1 MPRHTPRSRSFT
13 ASLPTMTPHAAIRRN
28 TENFHERSGRGVT
41 ATGSGAVHLSVGCA
55 VARGSELGAAMH
67 SYDYWLILAF
77 FALVL
82 IPAPFLG
89 RFYYKVM
96 EGQRTWLSPILG
108 PVERGCYR
116 VAGVDPQ
123 AEQSWQKYTLALL
136 AFNLAG
142 FLLLFAILLFQDHL
156 PLNPQN
162 LPGQEW
168 TLAFNTAVS
177 FMTNTNWQSYSGEA
191 SLSYLSQ
198 MAGLTV
204 QNFVSAATGLAV
216 LVALCRGIS
225 RRSTATLGNFWVDMT
240 RATLY
245 GLLPMCLVLALF
257 LVWQGVPQTFAHYV
271 NAVTMQGVDQV
282 IPLGPAASQ
291 IAIKQLG
298 TNGGG
303 FFGVNSAHP
312 FEDPTAWANLFE
324 LSAIILIPVALVF
337 TFGHYVKDLRQSR
350 AILGCMLAL
359 FLIGGATS
367 LWAEYQPNPTLNN
380 PAVEQTAPLEG
391 KEARFGTTGTVL
403 WSVTTTAASNGS
415 VNGMHDSLN
424 PLSGMVALVNMMV
437 GEVIF
442 GGVGAGLY
450 GMLLNVLIAVFAAG
464 LPGPA
469 GAISNPGPH
478 GFSQLLYAYTSAS
491 ANNGSAFGGLSANTP
506 FHNLMLGLGM
516 LIGRFGYILPVLA
529 LAGSLAMKKTAPIG
543 QNSFPTHGPLFVTLL
558 TVTILLV
565 GGLTFL
571 PTLALG
577 PIAEHLSMG
586 F

>member
-1 MPRHTPRSRSFT
+1 
-13 ASLPTMTPHAAIRRN
+13 
-28 TENFHERSGRGVT
+28 
-41 ATGSGAVHLSVGCA
+41 
-55 VARGSELGAAMH
+55 MH
-67 SYDYWLILAF
+67 SYDYALILAF

-82 IPAPFLG
+82 VPAPFLG

-96 EGQRTWLSPILG
+96 EGQRTWLTPVFG
-108 PVERGCYR
+108 PVEKVCYR
-116 VAGVDPQ
+116 VAGVDPDT
-123 AEQSWQKYTLALL
+123 EQSWQKYTLALL

-142 FLLLFAILLFQDHL
+142 FVLLFAILLLQQYL
-156 PLNPQN
+156 PLNPQQ

-168 TLAFNTAVS
+168 TQAFNTAVS
-177 FMTNTNWQSYSGEA
+177 FVTNTNWQSYSGEA
-191 SLSYLSQ
+191 TLSYFSQ

-225 RRSTATLGNFWVDMT
+225 RRSAQTLGNFWVDMT

-245 GLLPMCLVLALF
+245 GLLPLCLVLALF

-271 NAVTMQGVDQV
+271 NALTLQGADQV

-312 FEDPTAWANLFE
+312 FENPSAWSNLFE
-324 LSAIILIPVALVF
+324 MASIILIPVALVF

-350 AILGCMLAL
+350 AIIACMLAL
-359 FLIGGATS
+359 FLIGGGTA
-367 LWAEYQPNPTLNN
+367 LYAEYQPNPTLNS
-380 PAVEQTAPLEG
+380 PLVEQTAPLEG
-391 KEARFGTTGTVL
+391 KEVRFGTTGTVL
-403 WSVTTTAASNGS
+403 WTVTTTAASNGS

-424 PLSGMVALVNMMV
+424 PISGMVALVNMMV

-450 GMLLNVLIAVFAAG
+450 GMLLNVLIAVFLAG
-464 LPGPA
+464 LMIGRTPEYLGKKLQAKEVQLLVVTLLVMPVGVLVL
-469 GAISNPGPH
+469 GAIAAVLPSAVASVSNPGPH
-478 GFSQLLYAYTSAS
+478 GFSQILYAFTSAS
-491 ANNGSAFGGLSANTP
+491 ANNGSAFAGLSANTP
-506 FHNLMLGLGM
+506 FYNLMLGLGM

-543 QNSFPTHGPLFVTLL
+543 QDSFPTHGPLFVALL

-577 PIAEHLSMG
+577 PIAEQLTLG

>member
-1 MPRHTPRSRSFT
+1 
-13 ASLPTMTPHAAIRRN
+13 
-28 TENFHERSGRGVT
+28 
-41 ATGSGAVHLSVGCA
+41 
-55 VARGSELGAAMH
+55 MH
-67 SYDYWLILAF
+67 SYDYALVLAF

-82 IPAPFLG
+82 LPAPSLG

-96 EGQRTWLSPILG
+96 EGQRTWLTPVVG
-108 PVERGCYR
+108 PVEKLCYR
-116 VAGVDPQ
+116 VAGVDPSR
-123 AEQSWQKYTLALL
+123 EQSWRQYALALL
-136 AFNLAG
+136 MFNLAG
-142 FLLLFAILLFQDHL
+142 FLLLFSVLVFQQYL
-156 PLNPQN
+156 PLNPQQ

-168 TLAFNTAVS
+168 TQAFNTAVS
-177 FMTNTNWQSYSGEA
+177 FVTNTNWQSYSGEA

-225 RRSTATLGNFWVDMT
+225 RRSASTLGNFWADMT

-245 GLLPMCLVLALF
+245 GLLPLCLLLAVF
-257 LVWQGVPQTFAHYV
+257 LVWQGVPQTFSHYV
-271 NAVTMQGVDQV
+271 NAVTMQGADQV

-312 FEDPTAWANLFE
+312 FENPTAWSNLFE
-324 LSAIILIPVALVF
+324 LASIILIPVALVF

-350 AILGCMLAL
+350 AIIACMLAL
-359 FLIGGATS
+359 FLIGGGTA
-367 LWAEYQPNPTLNN
+367 LYAEYQPNPALNS
-380 PAVEQTAPLEG
+380 PLVEQSAPLEG
-391 KEARFGTTGTVL
+391 KEVRFGTTGTVL
-403 WSVTTTAASNGS
+403 WAETTTAASNGS
-415 VNGMHDSLN
+415 VNGMHDSLT

-450 GMLLNVLIAVFAAG
+450 GMLLNVLIAVFLAG
-464 LPGPA
+464 LMIGRTPQYLGKKLQAKEVQWLVITLLVMPVGVLVL
-469 GAISNPGPH
+469 GAVAAVLPSAVASVSNPGPH
-478 GFSQLLYAYTSAS
+478 GFSQILYAFTSAS
-491 ANNGSAFGGLSANTP
+491 ANNGSAFAGLNANTP
-506 FHNLMLGLGM
+506 FYNLMLGLGM

-529 LAGSLAMKKTAPIG
+529 LAGSLALKKTAPID
-543 QNSFPTHGPLFVTLL
+543 QNSFPTHGPLFVALL
-558 TVTILLV
+558 TMTILLV
-565 GGLTFL
+565 GGLTFM

-577 PIAEHLSMG
+577 PIAEQLTPG

>member
-1 MPRHTPRSRSFT
+1 
-13 ASLPTMTPHAAIRRN
+13 
-28 TENFHERSGRGVT
+28 
-41 ATGSGAVHLSVGCA
+41 
-55 VARGSELGAAMH
+55 MH
-67 SYDYWLILAF
+67 SYDYGLMLAF

-82 IPAPFLG
+82 LPAPWLG

-96 EGQRTWLSPILG
+96 EGRRTWLSPVLG
-108 PVERGCYR
+108 PVEKVCYR
-116 VAGVDPQ
+116 IAGVDPGS
-123 AEQSWQKYTLALL
+123 EQSWQKYTLALL
-136 AFNLAG
+136 VFNLTG
-142 FLLLFAILLFQDHL
+142 FVLLFAILLFQSYL
-156 PLNPQN
+156 PLNPQQ

-168 TLAFNTAVS
+168 TQAFNTAVS
-177 FMTNTNWQSYSGEA
+177 FVTNTNWQSYSGEA
-191 SLSYLSQ
+191 SLSYFSQ

-225 RRSTATLGNFWVDMT
+225 RRSAHTLGNFWVDMT

-245 GLLPMCLVLALF
+245 GLLPLCLVLALL

-271 NAVTMQGVDQV
+271 NAVTLQGADQV

-312 FEDPTAWANLFE
+312 FENPSAWSNLFE
-324 LSAIILIPVALVF
+324 MASIILIPVALVF

-350 AILGCMLAL
+350 AIIACMLAL
-359 FLIGGATS
+359 FLIGGGTA
-367 LWAEYQPNPTLNN
+367 LYAEYQPNPALNS
-380 PAVEQTAPLEG
+380 PLVEQSAPLEG
-391 KEARFGTTGTVL
+391 KEVRFGTTGSVL
-403 WSVTTTAASNGS
+403 WTETTTSASNGS
-415 VNGMHDSLN
+415 VNAMHDSLN
-424 PLSGMVALVNMMV
+424 PLTGMVALLNMMV

-450 GMLLNVLIAVFAAG
+450 GMLLNVLIAVFLAG
-464 LPGPA
+464 LMIGRTPEYLGKKLQAREVQLLVVTLLVMPVGVLVL
-469 GAISNPGPH
+469 GAIAAVLPSAVASVSNPGPH
-478 GFSQLLYAYTSAS
+478 GFSQILYAFTSAS
-491 ANNGSAFGGLSANTP
+491 ANNGSAFAGLNANTP
-506 FHNLMLGLGM
+506 LYNLMLGLGM

-529 LAGSLAMKKTAPIG
+529 LAGSLAIKKSAPIG
-543 QNSFPTHGPLFVTLL
+543 RDSFPTHGPLFVALL

-577 PIAEHLSMG
+577 PIAEQLTQG

>member
-1 MPRHTPRSRSFT
+1 
-13 ASLPTMTPHAAIRRN
+13 
-28 TENFHERSGRGVT
+28 
-41 ATGSGAVHLSVGCA
+41 
-55 VARGSELGAAMH
+55 MH
-67 SYDYWLILAF
+67 SYDYGLMLAF

-82 IPAPFLG
+82 LPAPWLG

-96 EGQRTWLSPILG
+96 EGRRTWLSPVLG
-108 PVERGCYR
+108 PVEKVCYR
-116 VAGVDPQ
+116 IAGVDPGS
-123 AEQSWQKYTLALL
+123 EQSWQKYTLALL
-136 AFNLAG
+136 VFNLTG
-142 FLLLFAILLFQDHL
+142 FVLLFAILLFQSYL
-156 PLNPQN
+156 PLNPQQ

-168 TLAFNTAVS
+168 TQAFNTAVS
-177 FMTNTNWQSYSGEA
+177 FVTNTNWQSYSGEA
-191 SLSYLSQ
+191 TLSYFSQ

-225 RRSTATLGNFWVDMT
+225 RRSAHTLGNFWVDMT

-245 GLLPMCLVLALF
+245 GLLPLCLVLALL

-271 NAVTMQGVDQV
+271 NAVTLQGADQV

-312 FEDPTAWANLFE
+312 FENPSAWSNLFE
-324 LSAIILIPVALVF
+324 MASIILIPVALVF

-350 AILGCMLAL
+350 AIIACMLAL
-359 FLIGGATS
+359 FLIGGGTA
-367 LWAEYQPNPTLNN
+367 LYAEYQPNPALNS
-380 PAVEQTAPLEG
+380 PLVEQSAPLEG
-391 KEARFGTTGTVL
+391 KEVRFGTTGSVL
-403 WSVTTTAASNGS
+403 WTETTTSASNGS
-415 VNGMHDSLN
+415 VNAMHDSLN
-424 PLSGMVALVNMMV
+424 PLTGMVALLNMMV

-450 GMLLNVLIAVFAAG
+450 GMLLNVLIAVFLAG
-464 LPGPA
+464 LMIGRTPEYLGKKLQAREVQLLVVTLLVMPVGVLVL
-469 GAISNPGPH
+469 GAIAAVLPSAVASVSNPGPH
-478 GFSQLLYAYTSAS
+478 GFSQILYAFTSAS
-491 ANNGSAFGGLSANTP
+491 ANNGSAFAGLNANTP
-506 FHNLMLGLGM
+506 FYNLMLGLGM

-529 LAGSLAMKKTAPIG
+529 LAGSLAIKKSAPIG
-543 QNSFPTHGPLFVTLL
+543 QDSFPTHGPLFVALL

-571 PTLALG
+571 PTLSLG
-577 PIAEHLSMG
+577 PIAEQLTQG

>member
-1 MPRHTPRSRSFT
+1 
-13 ASLPTMTPHAAIRRN
+13 
-28 TENFHERSGRGVT
+28 
-41 ATGSGAVHLSVGCA
+41 
-55 VARGSELGAAMH
+55 MH
-67 SYDYWLILAF
+67 SYDYWLIIAF
-77 FALVL
+77 FAVVLV
-82 IPAPFLG
+82 PAPFLG

-96 EGQRTWLSPILG
+96 EGQRTWLTPVFG
-108 PVERGCYR
+108 PVERVCYR
-116 VAGVDPQ
+116 VAGVDAQ
-123 AEQSWQKYTLALL
+123 QEQSWQKYTLALL

-142 FLLLFAILLFQDHL
+142 FLLLFAILLFQDYL
-156 PLNPQN
+156 PLNPQQ

-168 TLAFNTAVS
+168 TQAFNTAVS

-216 LVALCRGIS
+216 LVALCRGIGRKS
-225 RRSTATLGNFWVDMT
+225 ASTLGNFWVDMT

-245 GLLPMCLVLALF
+245 GLLPLCLVLALF

-271 NAVTMQGVDQV
+271 DALTMQGVDQV

-324 LSAIILIPVALVF
+324 VAAIILIPAALVF

-359 FLIGGATS
+359 FLIGGSVS
-367 LWAEYQPNPTLNN
+367 LWSEHQPNPTLNN
-380 PAVEQTAPLEG
+380 PAVEQAAPLEG
-391 KEARFGTTGTVL
+391 KETRFGTTGTVL

-415 VNGMHDSLN
+415 VNGMQDSLN

-442 GGVGAGLY
+442 GGVGAGMY
-450 GMLLNVLIAVFAAG
+450 GMLLNVLIAVFLAG
-464 LPGPA
+464 LMIGRTPEYLGKKLQAREVQLLVVTLLVMPVGVLVLGAIATSVPA
-469 GAISNPGPH
+469 TAATISNPGPH
-478 GFSQLLYAYTSAS
+478 GFSQLLYGYTSAS
-491 ANNGSAFGGLSANTP
+491 ANNGSAFGGLGANTP

-529 LAGSLAMKKTAPIG
+529 LAGSLAMKKSAPIG
-543 QNSFPTHGPLFVTLL
+543 QDSVPTHGPLFVTLL

-571 PTLALG
+571 PALALG

>member
-1 MPRHTPRSRSFT
+1 
-13 ASLPTMTPHAAIRRN
+13 
-28 TENFHERSGRGVT
+28 
-41 ATGSGAVHLSVGCA
+41 
-55 VARGSELGAAMH
+55 MH
-67 SYDYWLILAF
+67 SYDYLLLLAF
-77 FALVL
+77 FAIVL
-82 IPAPFLG
+82 LPAPWLG

-116 VAGVDPQ
+116 LSGVNADQ
-123 AEQSWQKYTLALL
+123 EQNWKQYTLALL

-142 FLLLFAILLFQDHL
+142 FLLLFAVLQLQGSL
-156 PLNPQN
+156 PLNPQH

-168 TLAFNTAVS
+168 SLAFNTAVS

-191 SLSYLSQ
+191 SVSYLTQ
-198 MAGLTV
+198 MIGLTV

-216 LVALCRGIS
+216 LVALSRGIA
-225 RRSTATLGNFWVDMT
+225 RRSAGTLGNFWVDLT

-245 GLLPMCLVLALF
+245 GLLPLCLVLALL
-257 LVWQGVPQTFAHYV
+257 LVWQGVPQTFADYV
-271 NAVTMQGVDQV
+271 HAVTLQGSDQT

-312 FEDPTAWANLFE
+312 FENPTAWSNLFE
-324 LSAIILIPVALVF
+324 VASIILIPVALVF

-350 AILGCMLAL
+350 AIIACMLAL
-359 FLIGGATS
+359 FLIGGSTA
-367 LWAEYQPNPTLNN
+367 LWSEYQPNPALES
-380 PAVEQTAPLEG
+380 AQVQQSAPLEG
-391 KEARFGTTGTVL
+391 KESRFGTTGSVL
-403 WSVTTTAASNGS
+403 WTVTTTSASNGS
-415 VNGMHDSLN
+415 VNAMHDSLN
-424 PLSGMVALVNMMV
+424 PLTGMVAMVNMML

-450 GMLLNVLIAVFAAG
+450 GMLLFVLIAVFLAGLMIGRTPEYLGKKLQAREVQLLVATLLVMPVGVLILGAIAAS

-469 GAISNPGPH
+469 GAVTNPGAH
-478 GFSQLLYAYTSAS
+478 GFSQLLYAYTSGT
-491 ANNGSAFGGLSANTP
+491 ANNGSAFAGFGANTT
-506 FHNLMLGLGM
+506 FHNVMIGLAM

-529 LAGSLAMKKTAPIG
+529 LAGSLAAKKSAPQG
-543 QNSFPTHGPLFVTLL
+543 LNSFPTHGPLFTTLL
-558 TVTILLV
+558 LVTILLV

-577 PIAEHLSMG
+577 PIAEHLSLG

>member
-1 MPRHTPRSRSFT
+1 
-13 ASLPTMTPHAAIRRN
+13 
-28 TENFHERSGRGVT
+28 
-41 ATGSGAVHLSVGCA
+41 
-55 VARGSELGAAMH
+55 MH
-67 SYDYWLILAF
+67 SYDYGLMLAF

-82 IPAPFLG
+82 LPAPWLG

-96 EGQRTWLSPILG
+96 EGRRTWLSPVLG
-108 PVERGCYR
+108 PVEKVCYR
-116 VAGVDPQ
+116 IAGVDPGS
-123 AEQSWQKYTLALL
+123 EQSWQKYTLALL
-136 AFNLAG
+136 VFNLTG
-142 FLLLFAILLFQDHL
+142 FVLLFAILLFQSYL
-156 PLNPQN
+156 PLNPQQ

-168 TLAFNTAVS
+168 TQAFNTAVS
-177 FMTNTNWQSYSGEA
+177 FVTNTNWQSYSGEA
-191 SLSYLSQ
+191 SLSYFSQ

-225 RRSTATLGNFWVDMT
+225 RRSAHTLGNFWVDMT

-245 GLLPMCLVLALF
+245 GLLPLCLVLALL

-271 NAVTMQGVDQV
+271 NAVTLQGADQV

-312 FEDPTAWANLFE
+312 FENPSAWSNLFE
-324 LSAIILIPVALVF
+324 MASIILIPVALVF

-350 AILGCMLAL
+350 AIIACMLAL
-359 FLIGGATS
+359 FLIGGGTA
-367 LWAEYQPNPTLNN
+367 LYAEYQSN
-380 PAVEQTAPLEG
+380 PALNSPLVEQSAPLEG
-391 KEARFGTTGTVL
+391 KEVRFGTTGSVL
-403 WSVTTTAASNGS
+403 WTETTTSASNGS
-415 VNGMHDSLN
+415 VNAMHDSLN
-424 PLSGMVALVNMMV
+424 PLTGMVALLNMMV

-450 GMLLNVLIAVFAAG
+450 GMLLNVLIAVFLAG
-464 LPGPA
+464 LMIGRTPEYLGKKLQAREVQLLVVTLLVMPVGVLVL
-469 GAISNPGPH
+469 GAIAAVLPSAVASVSNPGPH
-478 GFSQLLYAYTSAS
+478 GFSQILYAFTSAS
-491 ANNGSAFGGLSANTP
+491 ANNGSAFAGLNANTP
-506 FHNLMLGLGM
+506 FYNLMLGLGM

-529 LAGSLAMKKTAPIG
+529 LAGSLAIKKSAPIG
-543 QNSFPTHGPLFVTLL
+543 QDSFPTHGPLFVALL

-577 PIAEHLSMG
+577 PIAEQLTQG

>member
-1 MPRHTPRSRSFT
+1 
-13 ASLPTMTPHAAIRRN
+13 
-28 TENFHERSGRGVT
+28 
-41 ATGSGAVHLSVGCA
+41 
-55 VARGSELGAAMH
+55 MH
-67 SYDYWLILAF
+67 SYDYALLLAF

-82 IPAPFLG
+82 VPAPWLG

-96 EGQRTWLSPILG
+96 EGQRTWLSPLLG
-108 PVERGCYR
+108 PVERGCYHL
-116 VAGVDPQ
+116 AGVRTDTEHNWKQ
-123 AEQSWQKYTLALL
+123 YALALL

-142 FLLLFAILLFQDHL
+142 FVLVFAVLLLQGYL
-156 PLNPQN
+156 PLNPQH

-168 TLAFNTAVS
+168 SLAFNTAVS
-177 FMTNTNWQSYSGEA
+177 FVTNTNWQAYSGEA
-191 SLSYLSQ
+191 SVSYLSQ
-198 MAGLTV
+198 MIGLTV

-216 LVALCRGIS
+216 LVALCRGIA
-225 RRSTATLGNFWVDMT
+225 RRSAQTLGNFWVDMT

-245 GLLPMCLVLALF
+245 GLLPLCLLLALL
-257 LVWQGVPQTFAHYV
+257 LVWQGVPQTFGHYV
-271 NAVTMQGVDQV
+271 QALTLQGADQT

-312 FEDPTAWANLFE
+312 FENPTAWSNLFE
-324 LSAIILIPVALVF
+324 MASIILIPAALVF

-350 AILGCMLAL
+350 AIIACMLAL
-359 FLIGGATS
+359 FLIGGGTA
-367 LWAEYQPNPTLNN
+367 LWSEYQANPSLHN
-380 PAVEQTAPLEG
+380 PQVAQTAPLEG
-391 KEARFGTTGTVL
+391 KENRFGTTASVL
-403 WSVTTTAASNGS
+403 WTVTTTAASNGS
-415 VNGMHDSLN
+415 VNNMHDSLN
-424 PLSGMVALVNMMV
+424 PISGMVAMVNMMV

-450 GMLLNVLIAVFAAG
+450 GMLLNVLIAVFLAGLMIGRTPEYLGKKLQAREVQLLVATLLVMPVGVLVLGALAAS

-469 GAISNPGPH
+469 AAVTNPGAH
-478 GFSQLLYAYTSAS
+478 GFSQVLYAYTSAS
-491 ANNGSAFGGLSANTP
+491 ANNGSAFAGFGANTT

-529 LAGSLAMKKTAPIG
+529 LAGSLAMKKAAPVG
-543 QNSFPTHGPLFVTLL
+543 ENSFPTHGPLFATLL
-558 TVTILLV
+558 VVTILLI

-571 PTLALG
+571 PALALG
-577 PIAEHLSMG
+577 PITEHLSLG

>member
-1 MPRHTPRSRSFT
+1 
-13 ASLPTMTPHAAIRRN
+13 
-28 TENFHERSGRGVT
+28 
-41 ATGSGAVHLSVGCA
+41 
-55 VARGSELGAAMH
+55 MH
-67 SYDYWLILAF
+67 SYDYALILAF
-77 FALVL
+77 FVLVL
-82 IPAPFLG
+82 LPAPWLG

-96 EGQRTWLSPILG
+96 EGQRTWMTPVLG
-108 PVERGCYR
+108 PVENVCYR
-116 VAGVDPQ
+116 IAGVDPNS
-123 AEQSWQKYTLALL
+123 EQSWVKYMLALL

-142 FLLLFAILLFQDHL
+142 FVILFAILLFQQYL
-156 PLNPQN
+156 PLNPQH

-177 FMTNTNWQSYSGEA
+177 FVTNTNWQSYSGEA

-198 MAGLTV
+198 MVGLTV

-225 RRSTATLGNFWVDMT
+225 RRSSKTLGNFWADMT

-245 GLLPMCLVLALF
+245 GLLPLCLVLAVF

-303 FFGVNSAHP
+303 FFGANSAHP
-312 FEDPTAWANLFE
+312 FENPTAWSNLFE
-324 LSAIILIPVALVF
+324 LASIILIPVALVF

-350 AILGCMLAL
+350 AIMACMLAL
-359 FLIGGATS
+359 FLIGGGTA
-367 LWAEYQPNPTLNN
+367 LYAEYQPNPTLNS
-380 PAVEQTAPLEG
+380 PLVEHTAPLEG
-391 KEARFGTTGTVL
+391 KEVRFGTTATVL
-403 WSVTTTAASNGS
+403 WAETTTAASNGS
-415 VNGMHDSLN
+415 VNAMHDSLN
-424 PLSGMVALVNMMV
+424 PMSGMVAMVNMMV

-450 GMLLNVLIAVFAAG
+450 GMLLNVLIAVFLAG
-464 LPGPA
+464 LMIGRTPEYLGKKLQAKEVQLLVVTLLVMPVGVLVLA
-469 GAISNPGPH
+469 AIAAVLPSAVAAVSNPGPH
-478 GFSQLLYAYTSAS
+478 GFSQILYAFTSAS
-491 ANNGSAFGGLSANTP
+491 ANNGSAFGGLSGNTA
-506 FHNLMLGLGM
+506 FYNLTLSLGM
-516 LIGRFGYILPVLA
+516 LLGRFGYILPVLA

-543 QNSFPTHGPLFVTLL
+543 QNTFPTHGPLFVALL

-577 PIAEHLSMG
+577 PIAEQLTMG

>member
-1 MPRHTPRSRSFT
+1 
-13 ASLPTMTPHAAIRRN
+13 
-28 TENFHERSGRGVT
+28 
-41 ATGSGAVHLSVGCA
+41 
-55 VARGSELGAAMH
+55 MH
-67 SYDYWLILAF
+67 SYDYGLMLAF

-82 IPAPFLG
+82 LPAPWLG

-96 EGQRTWLSPILG
+96 EGRRTWLSPVLG
-108 PVERGCYR
+108 PVEKVCYR
-116 VAGVDPQ
+116 IAGVDPGS
-123 AEQSWQKYTLALL
+123 EQSWQKYTLALL
-136 AFNLAG
+136 VFNLTG
-142 FLLLFAILLFQDHL
+142 FVLLFAILLFQSYL
-156 PLNPQN
+156 PLNPQQ

-168 TLAFNTAVS
+168 TQAFNTAVS
-177 FMTNTNWQSYSGEA
+177 FVTNTNWQSYSGEA
-191 SLSYLSQ
+191 SLSYFSQ

-225 RRSTATLGNFWVDMT
+225 RRSVHTLGNFWVDMT

-245 GLLPMCLVLALF
+245 GLLPLCLVLALL

-271 NAVTMQGVDQV
+271 NAVTLQGADQV

-312 FEDPTAWANLFE
+312 FENPSAWSNLFE
-324 LSAIILIPVALVF
+324 MASIILIPVALVF

-350 AILGCMLAL
+350 AIIACMLAL
-359 FLIGGATS
+359 FLIGGGTA
-367 LWAEYQPNPTLNN
+367 LYAEYQPNPALNS
-380 PAVEQTAPLEG
+380 PLVEQSAPLEG
-391 KEARFGTTGTVL
+391 KEVRFGTTGSVL
-403 WSVTTTAASNGS
+403 WTETTTSASNGS
-415 VNGMHDSLN
+415 VNAMHDSLN
-424 PLSGMVALVNMMV
+424 PLTGMVALLNMMV

-450 GMLLNVLIAVFAAG
+450 GMLLNVLIAVFLAG
-464 LPGPA
+464 LMIGRTPEYLGKKLQAREVQLLVVTLLVMPVGVLVL
-469 GAISNPGPH
+469 GAIAAVLPSAVASVSNPGPH
-478 GFSQLLYAYTSAS
+478 GFSQILYAFTSAS
-491 ANNGSAFGGLSANTP
+491 ANNGSAFAGLNANTP
-506 FHNLMLGLGM
+506 FYNLMLGLGM

-529 LAGSLAMKKTAPIG
+529 LAGSLAIKKSAPIG
-543 QNSFPTHGPLFVTLL
+543 QDSFPTHGPLFVALL

-577 PIAEHLSMG
+577 PIAEQLTQG

>member
-1 MPRHTPRSRSFT
+1 
-13 ASLPTMTPHAAIRRN
+13 
-28 TENFHERSGRGVT
+28 
-41 ATGSGAVHLSVGCA
+41 
-55 VARGSELGAAMH
+55 MH
-67 SYDYWLILAF
+67 SYDYALILAF

-82 IPAPFLG
+82 VPAPFLG

-96 EGQRTWLSPILG
+96 EGQRTWLTPVFG
-108 PVERGCYR
+108 PVEKVCYR
-116 VAGVDPQ
+116 VAGVDPDT
-123 AEQSWQKYTLALL
+123 EQSWQKYTLALL

-142 FLLLFAILLFQDHL
+142 FVLLYAILLLQQYL
-156 PLNPQN
+156 PLNPQQ

-168 TLAFNTAVS
+168 TQAFNTAVS
-177 FMTNTNWQSYSGEA
+177 FVTNTNWQSYSGEA
-191 SLSYLSQ
+191 SLSYFSQ

-225 RRSTATLGNFWVDMT
+225 RRSAQTLGNFWVDMT

-271 NAVTMQGVDQV
+271 NAVTLQGVDQV

-312 FEDPTAWANLFE
+312 FENPSAWSNLFE
-324 LSAIILIPVALVF
+324 MASIILIPVALVF

-350 AILGCMLAL
+350 AIIACMFAL
-359 FLIGGATS
+359 FLIGGGTA
-367 LWAEYQPNPTLNN
+367 LYAEYQPNPTLNS
-380 PAVEQTAPLEG
+380 PLVEQAAPLEG
-391 KEARFGTTGTVL
+391 KEVRFGTTGTVL
-403 WSVTTTAASNGS
+403 WTVTTTAASNGS

-424 PLSGMVALVNMMV
+424 PISGMVALVNMMV

-450 GMLLNVLIAVFAAG
+450 GMLLNVLIAVFLAG
-464 LPGPA
+464 LMIGRTPEYLGKKLQAKEVQLLVVTLLVMPVGVLVL
-469 GAISNPGPH
+469 GAIAAVLPSAVASVSNPGAH
-478 GFSQLLYAYTSAS
+478 GFSQILYAFTSAS
-491 ANNGSAFGGLSANTP
+491 ANNGSAFAGLNANTP
-506 FHNLMLGLGM
+506 FYNLMLGLGM
-516 LIGRFGYILPVLA
+516 LLGRFGYILPVLA
-529 LAGSLAMKKTAPIG
+529 LAGSLALKKTAPIG
-543 QNSFPTHGPLFVTLL
+543 QDSFPTHGPLFVALL

-577 PIAEHLSMG
+577 PIAEQLTLG

>member
-1 MPRHTPRSRSFT
+1 
-13 ASLPTMTPHAAIRRN
+13 
-28 TENFHERSGRGVT
+28 
-41 ATGSGAVHLSVGCA
+41 
-55 VARGSELGAAMH
+55 MH
-67 SYDYWLILAF
+67 SYDYWLILGF

-82 IPAPFLG
+82 VPAPFLG

-96 EGQRTWLSPILG
+96 EGQRTWLSPVLG

-116 VAGVDPQ
+116 LAGVDPH
-123 AEQSWQKYTLALL
+123 AEQTWQKYTLALL

-142 FLLLFAILLFQDHL
+142 FILVFGVLLLQGYL
-156 PLNPQN
+156 PLNPRH

-168 TLAFNTAVS
+168 PLAFNTAVS
-177 FMTNTNWQSYSGEA
+177 FVTNTNWQSYSGEA
-191 SLSYLSQ
+191 SVSYLSQ
-198 MAGLTV
+198 MIGLTV

-216 LVALCRGIS
+216 LVALCRGIA
-225 RRSTATLGNFWVDMT
+225 RRSAHTLGNFWVDMT

-245 GLLPMCLVLALF
+245 GLLPLCLLLALL
-257 LVWQGVPQTFAHYV
+257 LVWQGVPQTFGHYV
-271 NAVTMQGVDQV
+271 QALTLQGADQT

-312 FEDPTAWANLFE
+312 FENPTAWSNLFE
-324 LSAIILIPVALVF
+324 VASIILIPAALVF

-350 AILGCMLAL
+350 AIIACMLAL
-359 FLIGGATS
+359 FLIGGGTA
-367 LWAEYQPNPTLNN
+367 LWSEYQANPSLNN
-380 PAVEQTAPLEG
+380 PQVAQSAPLEG
-391 KEARFGTTGTVL
+391 KENRFGTTASVL
-403 WSVTTTAASNGS
+403 WTVTTTAASNGS
-415 VNGMHDSLN
+415 VNNMHDSLN
-424 PLSGMVALVNMMV
+424 PISSMVALVNMMV

-450 GMLLNVLIAVFAAG
+450 GMLLNVLIAVFLAGLMIGRTPEYLGKKLQAREVQLLVATLLLMPVGVLILSALAAS

-469 GAISNPGPH
+469 ASVTNPGAH
-478 GFSQLLYAYTSAS
+478 GFSQLLYAYTSGT
-491 ANNGSAFGGLSANTP
+491 ANNGSAFAGFGANTP
-506 FHNLMLGLGM
+506 FHNVMIGLAM

-529 LAGSLAMKKTAPIG
+529 LAGSLAAKKSAPQG
-543 QNSFPTHGPLFVTLL
+543 LNSFPTHGPLFTTLL
-558 TVTILLV
+558 LVTILLV

-577 PIAEHLSMG
+577 PIAEHLSLG

>member
-1 MPRHTPRSRSFT
+1 
-13 ASLPTMTPHAAIRRN
+13 
-28 TENFHERSGRGVT
+28 
-41 ATGSGAVHLSVGCA
+41 
-55 VARGSELGAAMH
+55 MH
-67 SYDYWLILAF
+67 GYDYGLMLAF

-89 RFYYKVM
+89 RFYYRVM
-96 EGQRTWLSPILG
+96 EGQRTWLSPVLG

-116 VAGVDPQ
+116 LAGVDPGT
-123 AEQSWQKYTLALL
+123 EQSWQKYTLALL

-142 FLLLFAILLFQDHL
+142 FVLLFAILLLQGYL
-156 PLNPQN
+156 PLNPEQ
-162 LPGQEW
+162 LPGMEW
-168 TLAFNTAVS
+168 TQAFNTAVS

-216 LVALCRGIS
+216 LVALCRGIG
-225 RRSTATLGNFWVDMT
+225 RRSASTLGNFWVDMT
-240 RATLY
+240 RATFY
-245 GLLPMCLVLALF
+245 GLLPLCLLLALF

-271 NAVTMQGVDQV
+271 HAVTVQGADQV

-312 FEDPTAWANLFE
+312 FENPTAWSNLFE
-324 LSAIILIPVALVF
+324 VASIILIPAALVF

-350 AILGCMLAL
+350 AIIACMLVL
-359 FLIGGATS
+359 FLMGGATS
-367 LWAEYQPNPTLNN
+367 LWAEYQPNPALADA
-380 PAVEQTAPLEG
+380 AVEQVAPQEG
-391 KEARFGTTGTVL
+391 KEARLGTTATVL

-415 VNGMHDSLN
+415 VNAMHDSLN

-450 GMLLNVLIAVFAAG
+450 GMLLNVLIAVFLAGLMIGRTPEYLGKKLGAREVQLLVVTLLVMPVSVLVLGAVAAS
-464 LPGPA
+464 LPGPSA
-469 GAISNPGPH
+469 AVSNPGAH
-478 GFSQLLYAYTSAS
+478 GFSQLLYAYTSAG
-491 ANNGSAFGGLSANTP
+491 ANNGSAFAGFGANTP
-506 FHNLMLGLGM
+506 FHNLMLGLCM

-529 LAGSLAMKKTAPIG
+529 LAGSLALKKTAPVG

-565 GGLTFL
+565 GGLSFL

>member
-1 MPRHTPRSRSFT
+1 
-13 ASLPTMTPHAAIRRN
+13 
-28 TENFHERSGRGVT
+28 
-41 ATGSGAVHLSVGCA
+41 
-55 VARGSELGAAMH
+55 MH
-67 SYDYWLILAF
+67 SDDYALILAF

-82 IPAPFLG
+82 LPAPWLG

-96 EGQRTWLSPILG
+96 EGQRTWLSPLLG
-108 PVERGCYR
+108 PLERGCYR
-116 VAGVDPQ
+116 IAGVD
-123 AEQSWQKYTLALL
+123 AHSEQSWQRYTCALL

-142 FLLLFAILLFQDHL
+142 FVLLFAVLLLQGNL
-156 PLNPQN
+156 PLNPQH

-168 TLAFNTAVS
+168 SLAFNTAVS
-177 FMTNTNWQSYSGEA
+177 FVTNTNWQAYSGET

-198 MAGLTV
+198 MVGLTV
-204 QNFVSAATGLAV
+204 QNFVSAATGLSV

-225 RRSTATLGNFWVDMT
+225 RRSTSTLGNFWVDMT

-245 GLLPMCLVLALF
+245 GLLPLCVVLALV
-257 LVWQGVPQTFAHYV
+257 LVWQGVPQTFSDYV
-271 NAVTMQGVDQV
+271 QATTLQGVDQV

-312 FEDPTAWANLFE
+312 FENPTALSNLFE
-324 LSAIILIPVALVF
+324 LASIILIPVALVF

-350 AILGCMLAL
+350 AIIACMLAL
-359 FLIGGATS
+359 FLIGGGTS
-367 LWAEYQPNPTLNN
+367 LWAESQPNPALN
-380 PAVEQTAPLEG
+380 AATVEQTAPLEG
-391 KEARFGTTGTVL
+391 KESRFGTTASVL

-415 VNGMHDSLN
+415 VNAMHDSLN
-424 PLSGMVALVNMMV
+424 PLSGLVAMVNMML

-450 GMLLNVLIAVFAAG
+450 GMLLNVLIAVFLAGLMIGRTPEYLGKKLQAREVQWLVATLLVMPLGVLVLGAVAAS

-469 GAISNPGPH
+469 GAVSNPGAH

-491 ANNGSAFGGLSANTP
+491 ANNGSAFAGFGANTT

-529 LAGSLAMKKTAPIG
+529 LAGSLALKRRAASG
-543 QNSFPTHGPLFVTLL
+543 LDSFPTHGPLFVALL

-577 PIAEHLSMG
+577 PIAEHLSLG

>member
-1 MPRHTPRSRSFT
+1 
-13 ASLPTMTPHAAIRRN
+13 
-28 TENFHERSGRGVT
+28 
-41 ATGSGAVHLSVGCA
+41 
-55 VARGSELGAAMH
+55 MH
-67 SYDYWLILAF
+67 SYDYALILAF
-77 FALVL
+77 FVLVL
-82 IPAPFLG
+82 LPAPWLG

-96 EGQRTWLSPILG
+96 EGQRTWMTPVLG
-108 PVERGCYR
+108 PVENVCYR
-116 VAGVDPQ
+116 IAGVDPHS
-123 AEQSWQKYTLALL
+123 EQSWVKYMLALL

-142 FLLLFAILLFQDHL
+142 FVILFAILLFQQYL
-156 PLNPQN
+156 PLNPQH

-177 FMTNTNWQSYSGEA
+177 FVTNTNWQSYSGEA

-198 MAGLTV
+198 MVGLTV

-225 RRSTATLGNFWVDMT
+225 RRSTKTLGNFWADMT

-245 GLLPMCLVLALF
+245 GLLPLCLVLAVF

-303 FFGVNSAHP
+303 FFGANSAHP
-312 FEDPTAWANLFE
+312 FENPTAWSNLFE
-324 LSAIILIPVALVF
+324 LASIILIPVALVF

-350 AILGCMLAL
+350 AIMACMLAL
-359 FLIGGATS
+359 FLIGGGTA
-367 LWAEYQPNPTLNN
+367 LYAEYQPNPTLNS
-380 PAVEQTAPLEG
+380 PLVEHTAPLEG
-391 KEARFGTTGTVL
+391 KEVRFGTTATVL
-403 WSVTTTAASNGS
+403 WAETTTAASNGS
-415 VNGMHDSLN
+415 VNAMHDSLN
-424 PLSGMVALVNMMV
+424 PMSAMVAMVNMMV

-450 GMLLNVLIAVFAAG
+450 GMLLNVLIAVFLAG
-464 LPGPA
+464 LMIGRTPEYLGKKLQAKEVQLLVVTLLVMPVGVLVLA
-469 GAISNPGPH
+469 AIAAVLPSAVAAVSNPGPH
-478 GFSQLLYAYTSAS
+478 GFSQILYAFTSAS
-491 ANNGSAFGGLSANTP
+491 ANNGSAFGGLSGNTP
-506 FHNLMLGLGM
+506 FYNLMLSLGM
-516 LIGRFGYILPVLA
+516 LLGRFGYILPVLA
-529 LAGSLAMKKTAPIG
+529 LAGSLAMKKTAPVG
-543 QNSFPTHGPLFVTLL
+543 QNTFPTHGPLFVALL

-577 PIAEHLSMG
+577 PIAEQLTMG

>member
-1 MPRHTPRSRSFT
+1 
-13 ASLPTMTPHAAIRRN
+13 
-28 TENFHERSGRGVT
+28 
-41 ATGSGAVHLSVGCA
+41 
-55 VARGSELGAAMH
+55 MH
-67 SYDYWLILAF
+67 SYDYGLILAF

-82 IPAPFLG
+82 LPAPWLG

-96 EGQRTWLSPILG
+96 EGQRTWLSPVLG
-108 PVERGCYR
+108 PVEKICYR
-116 VAGVDPQ
+116 IAGVDP
-123 AEQSWQKYTLALL
+123 ATEQSWQKYTLALL
-136 AFNLAG
+136 VFNLMG
-142 FLLLFAILLFQDHL
+142 FVLLFAILLFQQYL
-156 PLNPQN
+156 PLNPQQ

-168 TLAFNTAVS
+168 TQAFNTAVS
-177 FMTNTNWQSYSGEA
+177 FVTNTNWQSYSGEA
-191 SLSYLSQ
+191 TLSYFSQ

-225 RRSTATLGNFWVDMT
+225 RRSAHTLGNFWVDMT

-245 GLLPMCLVLALF
+245 GLLPLCLVLALL

-271 NAVTMQGVDQV
+271 HAVTMQGVDQV

-312 FEDPTAWANLFE
+312 FENPSAWSNLFE
-324 LSAIILIPVALVF
+324 LASIILIPVALVF

-350 AILGCMLAL
+350 AIIACMLAL
-359 FLIGGATS
+359 FLIGGGTA
-367 LWAEYQPNPTLNN
+367 LYAEYQPNPALNS
-380 PAVEQTAPLEG
+380 PLVEQSAPLEG
-391 KEARFGTTGTVL
+391 KEARFGTTGSVL
-403 WSVTTTAASNGS
+403 WTETTTSASNGS
-415 VNGMHDSLN
+415 VNAMHDSLN
-424 PLSGMVALVNMMV
+424 PLTGMVALVNMMV

-450 GMLLNVLIAVFAAG
+450 GMLLNVLIAVFLAG
-464 LPGPA
+464 LMIGRTPEYLGKKLQAREVQLLVVTLLVMPVGVLVLGSIA
-469 GAISNPGPH
+469 AVLPSAVASVSNPGPH
-478 GFSQLLYAYTSAS
+478 GFSQVLYAFTSAS
-491 ANNGSAFGGLSANTP
+491 ANNGSAFAGLNANTP
-506 FHNLMLGLGM
+506 FYNLMLGLGM

-529 LAGSLAMKKTAPIG
+529 LAGSLAIKKSAPIG
-543 QNSFPTHGPLFVTLL
+543 QDSFPTHGPLFVALL
-558 TVTILLV
+558 TVTIMLV

-577 PIAEHLSMG
+577 PIAEQLTQG